1 MIPVVR
7 PYLPDKKKYEKLIS
21 KIFDSSHLT
30 NQGRYL
36 KELESRLSE
45 YLNVDRLICVSSGSA
60 ALHLAYKI
68 YGLKSKILTSPFSY
82 VATSST
88 LVWDEL
94 IPDFIDIHPNSL
106 NMHVDEEIFL
116 KKANIEGV
124 VSTLVYGNPHGLEDL
139 KKECNKHN
147 IPLIIDAAHAFGVR
161 LNDRSVL
168 EYCNAAALSFHATK
182 IFHTIEGGALI
193 VDTEESE
200 QLARSYI
207 NFGIKSDG
215 FEISGGTNYKMNE
228 FEAAMGLCVLDDID
242 RIIEMRA
249 NISKR
254 YNSELSNFC
263 QLPEWPTNSKN
274 NNAYAPIILESED
287 DLQSVISNLKSK
299 GIQARRYFYPSLD
312 TIGYTHIE
320 NTCEISRDIARRVL
334 CLPIYPQLKDAEV
347 SQIIYS
353 VKEALSMN

>member
-116 KKANIEGV
+116 KKANIL
-124 VSTLVYGNPHGLEDL
+124 SYGLE
-139 KKECNKHN
+139 
-147 IPLIIDAAHAFGVR
+147 F
-161 LNDRSVL
+161 
-168 EYCNAAALSFHATK
+168 
-182 IFHTIEGGALI
+182 EGHG
-193 VDTEESE
+193 
-200 QLARSYI
+200 
-207 NFGIKSDG
+207 KSDG
-215 FEISGGTNYKMNE
+215 LSGYIYD
-228 FEAAMGLCVLDDID
+228 FD
-242 RIIEMRA
+242 R
-249 NISKR
+249 
-254 YNSELSNFC
+254 LVSNFDTLYHFINNKLLWKC
-263 QLPEWPTNSKN
+263 Q
-274 NNAYAPIILESED
+274 
-287 DLQSVISNLKSK
+287 
-299 GIQARRYFYPSLD
+299 
-312 TIGYTHIE
+312 YT
-320 NTCEISRDIARRVL
+320 
-334 CLPIYPQLKDAEV
+334 
-347 SQIIYS
+347 
-353 VKEALSMN
+353 LSTH